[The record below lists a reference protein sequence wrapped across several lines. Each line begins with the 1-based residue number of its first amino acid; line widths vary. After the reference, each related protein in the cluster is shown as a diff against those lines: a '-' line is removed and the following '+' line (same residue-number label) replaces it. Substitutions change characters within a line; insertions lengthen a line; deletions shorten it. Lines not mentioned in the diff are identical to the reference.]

1 VVGLGLAFICLTIS
15 AEIGG
20 KKGER
25 SQKKILTIET
35 KMYGWRIIYTKTS

>member
-25 SQKKILTIET
+25 SKKKVLTIET
-35 KMYGWRIIYTKTS
+35 KMVREYFFEKIS